1 MNNITDP
8 ANNYA
13 FEVHQYLD
21 DNSSGQSGTC
31 VSATIGSQRLVA
43 FTAWLKR
50 NNKKGFLGEF
60 GGANNPT
67 CEAAIYDMLNYMQAN
82 RDVWLGWTWWAAG
95 YALQS

>member
-1 MNNITDP
+1 
-8 ANNYA
+8 
-13 FEVHQYLD
+13 
-21 DNSSGQSGTC
+21 
-31 VSATIGSQRLVA
+31 
-43 FTAWLKR
+43 LKR